1 MIEAQQQKKVIELV
15 RQTKDLIL
23 REMQKEEVM
32 VKGAANYVTNVDLA
46 VQNFLKEEL
55 GKAFPEIPLI
65 AEEKENTGLLKDGVY
80 WILDPIDGTANLIL
94 DFHMSAVAL
103 GLYEKGEIVFGV
115 VYNPFT
121 DELFHGAKGEGAY
134 LNDRKIHVSDT
145 ENFGDAVISYGSTP
159 YTKSEA
165 KNLFPIFYDIF
176 MKCGDFRRTGSAELD
191 MCYVACG
198 REHGYIERDLKPWDY
213 SAGTIIVREAGG
225 VVRTWEGGEP
235 TYLKNGDILACAPQ
249 FEEILLKELNR

>member
-94 DFHMSAVAL
+94 DFHMSSVIVAFPGFL
-103 GLYEKGEIVFGV
+103 EIMYPCSSTDTTDGSLLLNFTNKG
-115 VYNPFT
+115 
-121 DELFHGAKGEGAY
+121 H
-134 LNDRKIHVSDT
+134 
-145 ENFGDAVISYGSTP
+145 
-159 YTKSEA
+159 
-165 KNLFPIFYDIF
+165 
-176 MKCGDFRRTGSAELD
+176 SASNSS
-191 MCYVACG
+191 G
-198 REHGYIERDLKPWDY
+198 
-213 SAGTIIVREAGG
+213 
-225 VVRTWEGGEP
+225 
-235 TYLKNGDILACAPQ
+235 
-249 FEEILLKELNR
+249 

>member
-80 WILDPIDGTANLIL
+80 WILDPID
-94 DFHMSAVAL
+94 
-103 GLYEKGEIVFGV
+103 
-115 VYNPFT
+115 
-121 DELFHGAKGEGAY
+121 
-134 LNDRKIHVSDT
+134 
-145 ENFGDAVISYGSTP
+145 
-159 YTKSEA
+159 
-165 KNLFPIFYDIF
+165 
-176 MKCGDFRRTGSAELD
+176 
-191 MCYVACG
+191 
-198 REHGYIERDLKPWDY
+198 
-213 SAGTIIVREAGG
+213 
-225 VVRTWEGGEP
+225 
-235 TYLKNGDILACAPQ
+235 
-249 FEEILLKELNR
+249 

>member
-159 YTKSEA
+159 YTK
-165 KNLFPIFYDIF
+165 
-176 MKCGDFRRTGSAELD
+176 
-191 MCYVACG
+191 
-198 REHGYIERDLKPWDY
+198 
-213 SAGTIIVREAGG
+213 
-225 VVRTWEGGEP
+225 
-235 TYLKNGDILACAPQ
+235 
-249 FEEILLKELNR
+249 